1 MIGTVCLLIKQSLPK
16 SSERQMKKRFITIG
30 MITLLGTINLT
41 LTSNFSWGSG
51 IQGSTVQSP
60 FPVSKAEYLKII
72 ELLNQQIR
80 TNENQIENAK
90 KIYQSITGNRI
101 QKPTIGENKSFFI
114 QDSPSIYPKTHP
126 NYSGVDVGQ
135 FRDLLYSVLDEEK
148 RVVFWSLPYHEMRTI
163 INTRLNYSGIVDK
176 AVSLQTFQ
184 DAENRFTQ
192 IVDFLNNIDKT
203 KDLKGVFE
211 LQTRIKT
218 MSAMLQNEYTKLQ
231 MVRNLSDN
239 EEALIEIQKRKLYGK
254 IIASNHNDMPK
265 IRSNQ

>member
-1 MIGTVCLLIKQSLPK
+1 
-16 SSERQMKKRFITIG
+16 MKKIFIITG
-30 MITLLGTINLT
+30 MITLLGMINLT
-41 LTSNFSWGSG
+41 LISNFSWASG
-51 IQGSTVQSP
+51 AQDSTIQIP
-60 FPVSKAEYLKII
+60 LPVSKTEYLKII
-72 ELLNQQIR
+72 ELLNQQIK
-80 TNENQIENAK
+80 ESQNQIENAK
-90 KIYQSITGNRI
+90 KIHQSITGNRI
-101 QKPTIGENKSFFI
+101 QKPTIGEDKSFFI
-114 QDSPSIYPKTHP
+114 QDSPSIYPKTHS
-126 NYSGVDVGQ
+126 NYSGVDAGQ
-135 FRDLLYSVLDEEK
+135 FQSVLYSVLDEEK
-148 RVVFWSLPYHEMRTI
+148 RFTFWSLPYHEMRTI

-254 IIASNHNDMPK
+254 IINSNNNDMPT

>member
-1 MIGTVCLLIKQSLPK
+1 
-16 SSERQMKKRFITIG
+16 MKKRFIITGI
-30 MITLLGTINLT
+30 ITLLGMINLT

-51 IQGSTVQSP
+51 TQDLTVQSP
-60 FPVSKAEYLKII
+60 FPVSKAEYLTVI
-72 ELLNQQIR
+72 ELLKQQIR

-90 KIYQSITGNRI
+90 KIHQSITGNRI
-101 QKPTIGENKSFFI
+101 KKPTIGEKKSFFI
-114 QDSPSIYPKTHP
+114 QDSPTLSYPEKGRDY
-126 NYSGVDVGQ
+126 YSLSVGE
-135 FRDLLYSVLDEEK
+135 FRDLLHSVHHEEK
-148 RVVFWSLPYHEMRTI
+148 RSVFWFLPYHEMRTI
-163 INTRLNYSGIVDK
+163 INKRLKYSGIVDK

-203 KDLKGVFE
+203 KDLKEVFE

-239 EEALIEIQKRKLYGK
+239 EEALIEIQKRKLYGR
-254 IIASNHNDMPK
+254 IVSPDNRNVPT
-265 IRSNQ
+265 IR